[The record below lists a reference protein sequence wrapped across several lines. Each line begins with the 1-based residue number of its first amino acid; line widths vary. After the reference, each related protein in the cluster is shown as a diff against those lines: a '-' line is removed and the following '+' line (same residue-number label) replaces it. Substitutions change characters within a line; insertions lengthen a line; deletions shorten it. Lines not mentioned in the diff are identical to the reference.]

1 MRQALRYSIGVAA
14 LALAGCGVQ
23 VHNQTP
29 SQLQANPDIGMYPIS
44 ASLKAGALVSQPIYL
59 FQVGGGQKVP
69 LQSNATGTHWQT
81 MYPVRCKSSFP
92 VQYLAVWRV
101 QGMATRQKL
110 FPAQPV
116 EIKLL
121 QPPLTKEAIISTAGA
136 PKGGAWEGAV
146 NYVFA
151 TAANTTITGAKIEP
165 LSSSRADV
173 LAAKAIRVV
182 STFPVPAACDTPTG
196 VELASRL
203 RKAEANLVIT
213 TDSKQVPTWTTKVTF
228 APGTVGE

>member
-136 PKGGAWEGAV
+136 PKGGVWEGAV

-165 LSSSRADV
+165 VSSSRADV